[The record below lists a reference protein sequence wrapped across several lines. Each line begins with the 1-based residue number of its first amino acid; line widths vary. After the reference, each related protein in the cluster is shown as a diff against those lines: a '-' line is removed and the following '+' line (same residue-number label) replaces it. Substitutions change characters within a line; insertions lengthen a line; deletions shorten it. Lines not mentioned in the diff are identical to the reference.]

1 MPAFPSREWME
12 ELCRCVVEHE
22 EAASLAEALD
32 GVYAFVV
39 EPGGPV
45 AHTHRYDLSIRPADG
60 GVRAEVLDEPA
71 EDPRVT
77 FTASFDRWWKLV
89 RGETDPA
96 TAIMLRRLKVSGDL
110 WRVGRRM
117 SSTRPLLEALASVR
131 TEWPAVG

>member
-45 AHTHRYDLSIRPADG
+45 GHTHRYDLSIRPADDG
-60 GVRAEVLDEPA
+60 IRAEVLDEPVA
-71 EDPRVT
+71 DPRVT
-77 FTASFDRWWKLV
+77 FTASFDRWWQLV
-89 RGETDPA
+89 RGESDPG

-131 TEWPAVG
+131 TEWPAAG